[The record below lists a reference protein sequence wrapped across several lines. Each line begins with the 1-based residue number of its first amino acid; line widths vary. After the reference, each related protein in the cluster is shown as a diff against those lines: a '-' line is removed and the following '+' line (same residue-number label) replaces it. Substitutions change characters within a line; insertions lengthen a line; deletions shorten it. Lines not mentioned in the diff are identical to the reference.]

1 MDSSDKGLPLPQ
13 EGFVR
18 LSQFLG
24 ARHAIPIGRSTWWQG
39 VKTGRF
45 PKPVRLGRRITVWR
59 VTDIRDLIEREW
71 K

>member
-1 MDSSDKGLPLPQ
+1 MNSADQGAPLPR

-18 LSQFLG
+18 LAHFLG
-24 ARHAIPIGRSTWWQG
+24 PGRAIPIGRSTWWQG

-59 VTDIRDLIEREW
+59 VQDIRDLIERGW

>member
-1 MDSSDKGLPLPQ
+1 MDTVDKRVPLPQ

-24 ARHAIPIGRSTWWQG
+24 QGRAIPIGRSTWWQG

-45 PKPVRLGRRITVWR
+45 PQPVRLGQRITVWR
-59 VTDIRDLIEREW
+59 VTDIRDLIERGW